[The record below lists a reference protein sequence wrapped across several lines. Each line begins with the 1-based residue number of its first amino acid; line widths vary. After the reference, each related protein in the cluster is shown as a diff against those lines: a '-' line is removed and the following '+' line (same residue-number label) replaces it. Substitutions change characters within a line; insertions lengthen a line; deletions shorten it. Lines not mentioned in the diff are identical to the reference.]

1 MDATRETIAALFD
14 RWNDTLKSGDPK
26 QVVANYAEESILL
39 PTVSNTPRLTP
50 AEKEDYFVHFLQSQ
64 PSGEIDLRQ
73 IQISGDLAVDSGLY
87 TFTMGATGAVV
98 KARYTFVYRWDGENW
113 LIISHHSSGMPEA

>member
-64 PSGEIDLRQ
+64 PSGVIDLRQ

-98 KARYTFVYRWDGENW
+98 KARYTFVYKWDGANW
-113 LIISHHSSGMPEA
+113 LIISHHSSGMPEG

>member
-39 PTVSNTPRLTP
+39 PTVSNTPRLTL
-50 AEKEDYFVHFLQSQ
+50 AEKEDYFVHFLKSQ

>member
-39 PTVSNTPRLTP
+39 PTVSNTPRLTL
-50 AEKEDYFVHFLQSQ
+50 AEKEDYFVHFLKSQ

-113 LIISHHSSGMPEA
+113 LIISHHSSCMPEA

>member
-26 QVVANYAEESILL
+26 QVVANYAEDSILL

-50 AEKEDYFVHFLQSQ
+50 AEKEDYFVHFLKSQ
-64 PSGEIDLRQ
+64 PSGEINLRQ
-73 IQISGDLAVDSGLY
+73 IQMSGDLAVDSGLY

-98 KARYTFVYRWDGENW
+98 KARYTFVYKWDGANW
-113 LIISHHSSGMPEA
+113 LIISHHSSGMPEG

>member
-50 AEKEDYFVHFLQSQ
+50 AEKEDYFVHFLKSQ
-64 PSGEIDLRQ
+64 PSGEINLRQ

-98 KARYTFVYRWDGENW
+98 KARYTFVYKWDGTNW
-113 LIISHHSSGMPEA
+113 LIISHHSSGMPEG